1 MNETPSS
8 DNDCPI
14 CFNQITVKNK
24 YITDCNHE
32 FCKDCLDK
40 WFDKSKITCPKC
52 RKNVQYLTYQ
62 NDKIR
67 LVHTSSLIIA
77 RNTQNNPNIIRIK
90 KNLLIFFMVSE
101 ILTVI
106 SIGFNI
112 YFIYERENI

>member
-1 MNETPSS
+1 MNEISF
-8 DNDCPI
+8 NECPI
-14 CFNQITVKNK
+14 CFNEITLKNK

-77 RNTQNNPNIIRIK
+77 QNTQNNHNLIRINK
-90 KNLLIFFMVSE
+90 KTFNFLILSH
-101 ILTVI
+101 ILTII

-112 YFIYERENI
+112 FFICERENI